1 MKTFASVSCVL
12 AMTGSGLAGCAD
24 RQDVLPN
31 EVVTALET
39 AFNAED
45 IKACVDL
52 YADDAE
58 IISEDTPVVRGK
70 QAITQFYK
78 DQVARPISFDTDT
91 TMNMVS
97 GDLAV
102 EQGTY
107 RVRNLNVGTV
117 VEYGE
122 FLNVWK
128 RVNGEW
134 KNYRSMFNVTE
145 APRGNISVEPAD
157 EEESP
162 HT

>member
-1 MKTFASVSCVL
+1 
-12 AMTGSGLAGCAD
+12 
-24 RQDVLPN
+24 
-31 EVVTALET
+31 
-39 AFNAED
+39 
-45 IKACVDL
+45 
-52 YADDAE
+52 
-58 IISEDTPVVRGK
+58 
-70 QAITQFYK
+70 
-78 DQVARPISFDTDT
+78 
-91 TMNMVS
+91 MNMVS

-107 RVRNLNVGTV
+107 RVRNLNLGTI

-157 EEESP
+157 DEQSP